1 MAGMIC
7 IGPGRGVQPLL
18 GYCAGAKNQKRYRSD
33 IRFSLI
39 WPHTDIRAFRA
50 GAYPSLWS

>member
-7 IGPGRGVQPLL
+7 IEPGREVQPLL

-39 WPHTDIRAFRA
+39 WPHTNIRAFRA

>member
-1 MAGMIC
+1 MAGRVC
-7 IGPGRGVQPLL
+7 IEPGRGVQPLL
-18 GYCAGAKNQKRYRSD
+18 GYCVGAKNQKRYRSD

-39 WPHTDIRAFRA
+39 WPHTNIRAFRA